1 MRHDWSMP
9 FALPDYDLACAQVIS
24 RLTKDI
30 ARASDPVLSQIK
42 TVPMEGTV
50 ASVVE
55 TRNEIALDLP
65 AEQIGFEL
73 GVTADEVRH
82 GDFEALQ
89 MKLVEAADGY
99 AEQLAKML
107 FGSIDKVTTATG
119 NTIDAKGGPFTFEMF
134 YKMLDMVEWSLDEND
149 ELSIPSIV
157 MHPDMVPKLPKQT
170 AQQMRMVE
178 ELKARKLEELLAR
191 RRSRRL
197 S

>member
-1 MRHDWSMP
+1 MP
-9 FALPDYDLACAQVIS
+9 FVLPDHDLACTQVIS

-30 ARASDPVLSQIK
+30 AQASDPVLSRIK

-55 TRNEIALDLP
+55 TRNDIALDLP
-65 AEQIGFEL
+65 AEPVGFEL
-73 GVTADEVRH
+73 GVTADEVRD
-82 GDFEALQ
+82 GDFQALQ
-89 MKLVEAADGY
+89 MKLLEAADEY

-134 YKMLDMVEWSLDEND
+134 YEMLDMVEWRLDEND